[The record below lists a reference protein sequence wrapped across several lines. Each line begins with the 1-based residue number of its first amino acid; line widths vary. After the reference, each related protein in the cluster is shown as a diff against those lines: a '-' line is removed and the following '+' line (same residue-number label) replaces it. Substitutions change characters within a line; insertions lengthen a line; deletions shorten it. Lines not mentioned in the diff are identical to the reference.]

1 MSGIHVL
8 ADTHLSADTPALNIL
23 LMQHLSEWM
32 GKLDAL
38 YVLGNFFD
46 VWLGDDIRHH
56 VNEELTA
63 TLQAFSQHT
72 PIYMQHGS
80 HDFLLGEDFAARA
93 GVTLL
98 PEIATV
104 TAYNQQLILLH
115 GDVLYPHSE
124 AEHAFRQRSR
134 SAAWQAQQY
143 QTPVPERKQ
152 TLAQQIWQQAHQPQA
167 QQAIDESRLLALLDQ
182 HGSSHLYIRELPITV
197 VHGHNPPAFTGR
209 FEHVWQGMQVQRIA
223 LPRWQGFDGGYWHFT
238 DQGQGQWQDLGVKIH
253 AS

>member
-1 MSGIHVL
+1 MSGIHIL

-56 VNEELTA
+56 VSEELTA
-63 TLQAFSQHT
+63 TLKAFSQHT
-72 PIYMQHGS
+72 AVYMQHGS
-80 HDFLLGEDFAARA
+80 HDFLLGADFAARA

-104 TAYNQQLILLH
+104 AVYGQQLVLLH

-124 AEHAFRQRSR
+124 AEQAFRQLSR
-134 SAAWQAQQY
+134 SATWQAQQY

-152 TLAQQIWQQAHQPQA
+152 HLAQHIWQHAHQPHE
-167 QQAIDESRLLALLDQ
+167 QQAIDEPRLLALLDQ
-182 HGSSHLYIRELPITV
+182 HGSSHGLPITV
-197 VHGHNPPAFTGR
+197 VHGHNPQAFTGR
-209 FEHVWQGMQVQRIA
+209 FEQVWRGQSIQRFA
-223 LPRWQGFDGGYWHFT
+223 LPRWQGHQGGYWHFT
-238 DQGQGQWQDLGVKIH
+238 DQGQGQWQALGVKIH